1 MDRLLGQHQHTNI
14 HIKGFKEGEKV
25 AENLFED
32 IVIENISNLEKETD
46 IQVQEAQKL
55 PSRIN
60 LKRSTSRHII

>member
-46 IQVQEAQKL
+46 IQVQDYRKSE
-55 PSRIN
+55 R
-60 LKRSTSRHII
+60 R